1 MSRTLS
7 VQKSQELLP
16 GLCAGPHTPKHA
28 TCGGSAAGFLH
39 TTHHH
44 AKMGGLHDDTY
55 SHWLQDLGDGQS
67 HLLGET
73 FLNLEPSSKHLC
85 KTSDL

>member
-28 TCGGSAAGFLH
+28 TCGSSAAGFLH
-39 TTHHH
+39 TTHNH
-44 AKMGGLHDDTY
+44 AKMGRLHDDTY
-55 SHWLQDLGDGQS
+55 SPWLQDLGDGQS

-73 FLNLEPSSKHLC
+73 FLHLESSRKHLC
-85 KTSDL
+85 QASNL